1 MDGGRAAAVAVASA
15 SLSWDDTYGHL
26 CQARLESW
34 VRCLSVRLSLVMA
47 VSRFLE
53 RGQKKQ
59 EKGIKM
65 IKTVCLTAAPGFL
78 SVVRE

>member
-1 MDGGRAAAVAVASA
+1 MDEGRTVVAASA
-15 SLSWDDTYGHL
+15 SLGWDATYGHL

-34 VRCLSVRLSLVMA
+34 VCCLPARLSLLMA
-47 VSRFLE
+47 VGGFLG

-59 EKGIKM
+59 GKGIKM

-78 SVVRE
+78 SVIRE

>member
-1 MDGGRAAAVAVASA
+1 MVAAAASA
-15 SLSWDDTYGHL
+15 SLGWGDTYGHL
-26 CQARLESW
+26 CRARLEPW
-34 VRCLSVRLSLVMA
+34 LRCLPARLSVCPPLVMA

-78 SVVRE
+78 SVIRE

>member
-1 MDGGRAAAVAVASA
+1 MLPA
-15 SLSWDDTYGHL
+15 
-26 CQARLESW
+26 
-34 VRCLSVRLSLVMA
+34 CLPVHPSLVMA

-78 SVVRE
+78 SVIRE